1 MARTLTRHLLAQML
15 QLVERPVAVIDACGA
30 GLPLVWANHAFE
42 RLTGYSSAELTGTGQ
57 HPWLRMP
64 GALGALLP
72 DTEATGAGVAAG
84 TPVTPLQGKRRDG
97 SFAAWQIRAAP
108 LTLSDGRRGYWM
120 LQLDERA
127 HAGTQTDATGLG
139 DLRGR
144 LAAAQ
149 RQIRQLSREDPV
161 TGILGREWFEEMF
174 RHQLAGA
181 QRRGRPLAL
190 LLFDVESFDAY
201 LQTFGGKAGD
211 SCLRLVAHGIASAMR
226 RTTDLVAR
234 VGDRRFAALAE
245 DMSQTDAERH
255 ASTIAQAVQR
265 MCIHNP
271 RAADGRFVTVKCQV
285 RVAVPVAEECVADW
299 LDGKAA
305 SPREDAARIT
315 PIQRA
320 LSS

>member
-1 MARTLTRHLLAQML
+1 MAHTLTRHLLEQTL
-15 QLVERPVAVIDACGA
+15 QLVECPVAVMDACSD
-30 GLPLVWANHAFE
+30 GLPLVWANRAFE
-42 RLTGYSSAELTGTGQ
+42 RITGYSSTELAGSD
-57 HPWLRMP
+57 HPWLPTP
-64 GALGALLP
+64 GALTGLLR
-72 DTEATGAGVAAG
+72 DAQAQCADSAA
-84 TPVTPLQGKRRDG
+84 VSVLRGKRGDG
-97 SFAAWQIRAAP
+97 SLAAWQMRTAS
-108 LTLSDGRRGYWM
+108 LKLSDGRIGYWM

-127 HAGTQTDATGLG
+127 QAGGAQADGNGLK

-149 RQIRQLSREDPV
+149 RQIRQMTREDPV

-181 QRRGRPLAL
+181 QRRGRSLAL

-201 LQTFGGKAGD
+201 LQTFGSKAGD
-211 SCLRLVAHGIASAMR
+211 SSLRLVAHGIASAMR

-234 VGDRRFAALAE
+234 VGDTRFAALAE
-245 DMSQTDAERH
+245 DMSQGDAENH
-255 ASTIAQAVQR
+255 ANAIAQAVQR

-271 RAADGRFVTVKCQV
+271 RAPGSRFVTVKWQV
-285 RVAVPVAEECVADW
+285 RVAVPGADERVADW

-305 SPREDAARIT
+305 PKREAAATVT

>member
-1 MARTLTRHLLAQML
+1 MAHTLTRHLLEQML

-42 RLTGYSSAELTGTGQ
+42 RLTGYSSAELADSA
-57 HPWLRMP
+57 HPWLPTPR
-64 GALGALLP
+64 ALADLLP
-72 DTEATGAGVAAG
+72 DTEVSGAGHAA
-84 TPVTPLQGKRRDG
+84 VMPLQGKRRDG
-97 SFAAWQIRAAP
+97 SLTAWQVRVAP
-108 LTLSDGRRGYWM
+108 LTLSDGRQGYWM
-120 LQLDERA
+120 LQIDERVQ
-127 HAGTQTDATGLG
+127 AGAQTEASGLG

-144 LAAAQ
+144 LAAPK
-149 RQIRQLSREDPV
+149 RQIRQISREDPV

-190 LLFDVESFDAY
+190 LMFEIESFDAY
-201 LQTFGGKAGD
+201 LQTFGSKAGD

-245 DMSQTDAERH
+245 DMSQADAESH
-255 ASTIAQAVQR
+255 ANTISQAVQR

-271 RAADGRFVTVKCQV
+271 RAPGGRFVTVKCQV
-285 RVAVPVAEECVADW
+285 RVAVPGSGECVTDW
-299 LDGKAA
+299 LDGKTA
-305 SPREDAARIT
+305 SPREATATVT

>member
-1 MARTLTRHLLAQML
+1 MAHTLTRHLLEQML
-15 QLVERPVAVIDACGA
+15 QLVERPVAVIDASGPA
-30 GLPLVWANHAFE
+30 LPLVWANHAFE
-42 RLTGYSSAELTGTGQ
+42 RLTGYSSVELNGAD
-57 HPWLRMP
+57 HPWLPTP
-64 GALGALLP
+64 GALDSLLSDSAAP
-72 DTEATGAGVAAG
+72 GSGNAGL
-84 TPVTPLQGKRRDG
+84 TPLHGRRRDG
-97 SFAAWQIRAAP
+97 SFAAWQVRIAP
-108 LTLSDGRRGYWM
+108 LKLSDGRRGYWM
-120 LQLDERA
+120 LQLDERLQ
-127 HAGTQTDATGLG
+127 AGGQAVGKADGTGLG

-149 RQIRQLSREDPV
+149 GQIRQMSREDPV
-161 TGILGREWFEEMF
+161 TGILGREWFGEMF

-201 LQTFGGKAGD
+201 LQTFGSKAGD

-234 VGDRRFAALAE
+234 VGDSRFAALAE
-245 DMSQTDAERH
+245 DMSQSDAERH
-255 ASTIAQAVQR
+255 AGVIAQAVQR

-271 RAADGRFVTVKCQV
+271 RAPGGRFVTVKCRV
-285 RVAVPVAEECVADW
+285 RVAVPAAGDCLADW
-299 LDGKAA
+299 LDGKSV
-305 SPREDAARIT
+305 SPREGTATVT